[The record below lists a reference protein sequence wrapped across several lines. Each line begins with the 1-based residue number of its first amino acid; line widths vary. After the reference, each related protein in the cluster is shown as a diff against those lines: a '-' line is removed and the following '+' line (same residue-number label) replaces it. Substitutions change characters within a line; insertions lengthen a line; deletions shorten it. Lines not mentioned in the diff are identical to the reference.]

1 MALDRTRPESDQSP
15 RLRIEVEND
24 QRALKTRQH
33 ELGKFFPARPAKDW
47 AEAVEK
53 ARYVFSL
60 FSLTPEAKYPRR
72 QQLIQRV
79 LADFDRLLLP
89 GD

>member
-33 ELGKFFPARPAKDW
+33 ELGKFFLARPAEDW
-47 AEAVEK
+47 AEAVEN
-53 ARYVFSL
+53 ARYLLSL
-60 FSLTPEAKYPRR
+60 FNLTPDTH
-72 QQLIQRV
+72 I
-79 LADFDRLLLP
+79 LAANS
-89 GD
+89 